1 VSGRFDGKV
10 AFVTGATSGIGRA
23 TALAFAREGARVV
36 VADVAAEGNQET
48 ARMIEQAGG
57 QALAVPCDVTRG
69 DDINAALQAAVER
82 FGRVDIAFNNA
93 GIEQP
98 IKPAHE
104 ISQDEWDRLVAVNLR
119 GAFLSMKHE
128 IELMLRHGG
137 GAIVNTSSGAG
148 VKGFKGQAAYAAT
161 KYGLIGLTKSA
172 ALDYAASNIRI
183 NAICPGIIDTEMMRR
198 FTGDTEEGRAAVIAQ
213 EPIGRMGQP
222 TEIAAAVLWLCS
234 DEAAFTVGHAMVVD
248 GGQTA

>member
-1 VSGRFDGKV
+1 MSGRFDDKV

-23 TALAFAREGARVV
+23 TALAFAREGANVV

-69 DDINAALQAAVER
+69 DDIKAALQAAVER
-82 FGRVDIAFNNA
+82 FGRVDVAFNNA

-137 GAIVNTSSGAG
+137 
-148 VKGFKGQAAYAAT
+148 
-161 KYGLIGLTKSA
+161 
-172 ALDYAASNIRI
+172 
-183 NAICPGIIDTEMMRR
+183 
-198 FTGDTEEGRAAVIAQ
+198 
-213 EPIGRMGQP
+213 
-222 TEIAAAVLWLCS
+222 
-234 DEAAFTVGHAMVVD
+234 
-248 GGQTA
+248 